1 MNKQLTFRLEHP
13 IEELIPAMIEFNNA
27 ELLQSAKELAAQYS
41 GAAYTE
47 AMIPQAKE
55 DRARLNALIK
65 AINDERIRIGKIY
78 NEPYTE
84 FKSKVDEVIAALQQP
99 VALIGEQIN
108 AFEAERK
115 EKKRAY
121 LARCYSEAAAGLE
134 EFVPFE
140 KIFNE
145 KWLNASVSTRTAV
158 AEMDSKV
165 KNIHSA
171 LSAIEALKDEDVA
184 TLKAFFFRTLD
195 LAATLA
201 ENERLKE
208 TRRRI
213 EQAKERAEERTKT
226 AQSAPHAVT
235 EAKENVIGEKL
246 YDVTLAFNGLT
257 KAQAM
262 DLMSYIE
269 EKHLK
274 YTRIK

>member
-1 MNKQLTFRLEHP
+1 MEKQLTFKLERP
-13 IEELIPAMIEFNNA
+13 VEDLIPGKIAFNN
-27 ELLQSAKELAAQYS
+27 EQLLRDAKEIAERYS
-41 GAAYTE
+41 KAVYTE
-47 AMIPQAKE
+47 DMIPQAKE
-55 DRARLNALIK
+55 DRAKLNNAIK
-65 AINDERIRIGKIY
+65 AINDVRIKIGKVY

-108 AFEAERK
+108 TFEAERK
-115 EKKRAY
+115 EKKRTY

-158 AEMDSKV
+158 AEMDSKIE
-165 KNIHSA
+165 NIHSA

-195 LAATLA
+195 LAATLT

-213 EQAKERAEERTKT
+213 EQQAKRTEGHAKAAQNAPRAV
-226 AQSAPHAVT
+226 A
-235 EAKENVIGEKL
+235 EAKEDVVEAI
-246 YDVTLAFNGLT
+246 YDVTIEFKGMTVAQANLLMAFIKENGLT
-257 KAQAM
+257 
-262 DLMSYIE
+262 YVR
-269 EKHLK
+269 LK
-274 YTRIK
+274 

>member
-1 MNKQLTFRLEHP
+1 MEKQLTFKLERP
-13 IEELIPAMIEFNNA
+13 VEDLIPGKIAFNN
-27 ELLQSAKELAAQYS
+27 EQLLRDAKEIAERYS
-41 GAAYTE
+41 KAVYTE
-47 AMIPQAKE
+47 DMIPQAKE
-55 DRARLNALIK
+55 DRAKLNNAIK
-65 AINDERIRIGKIY
+65 AINDVRIKIGKVY

-84 FKSKVDEVIAALQQP
+84 FKSKIDEVIAALQQP

-108 AFEAERK
+108 TFEAERK
-115 EKKRAY
+115 EKKRTY

-140 KIFNE
+140 RIFND

-158 AEMDSKV
+158 AEMDSKIE
-165 KNIHSA
+165 NIHSA

-213 EQAKERAEERTKT
+213 EQQAKERTEGYAKA
-226 AQSAPHAVT
+226 AQNAPHAVT
-235 EAKENVIGEKL
+235 EAKEDVVEAI
-246 YDVTLAFNGLT
+246 YDVTIEFKGMTVAQANLLMAFIKENGLT
-257 KAQAM
+257 
-262 DLMSYIE
+262 YVR
-269 EKHLK
+269 LK
-274 YTRIK
+274 